1 MRSRMMRLA
10 LTMILLPVWIG
21 VCAAGSLDE
30 IRQAAEKIV
39 SIQADFLQEKQMP
52 ILAKPL
58 LAHGSLAYQRPASL
72 RWEYRQPVKSVL
84 LLDNG
89 AVHRF
94 VQSNDKWR
102 EEQISGNGQM
112 MDFMLQEIAKWLN
125 GHFDDNPLFDVSLKS
140 GGKIIMTPKQEGMHQ
155 FIQRIEMTM
164 ADQPGV
170 IREVVIYESAD
181 TFTRFVFSHPR
192 INVPIAPA
200 EFQKVQ

>member
-1 MRSRMMRLA
+1 MNRLA
-10 LTMILLPVWIG
+10 LLLILLAVWIS

-30 IRQAAEKIV
+30 IRQAAEQIV
-39 SIQADFLQEKQMP
+39 SIQADFVQEKQMP

-58 LAHGSLAYQRPASL
+58 VAHGSLAYQRPASL
-72 RWEYRQPVKSVL
+72 RWEYRQPLKSVL
-84 LLDNG
+84 LLYNG
-89 AVHRF
+89 TVHRF
-94 VQSNDKWR
+94 VRSDDKWR
-102 EEQISGNGQM
+102 EEQMGQSGQL

-125 GHFDDNPLFDVSLKS
+125 GHFDDNPLFNVSLKS
-140 GGKIIMTPKQEGMHQ
+140 DGKILMTPKQEGMHQ
-155 FIQRIEMTM
+155 FIQRVEMTM

-192 INVPIAPA
+192 INAPIAPD